1 MGEGVG
7 WEGFASI
14 ERGFRGQRVGRGED
28 WDHVSGSPGSGAIGE
43 TGSQAQAKPRGGPT
57 LCERL
62 EACVEFWAI
71 VVGNRESCDRGKEN
85 KRWGMSGGGG
95 PNDKRAIL
103 ICCKHEDD
111 TLRSKEQ
118 ESKIRRSSQGTANRG
133 SPSSLE
139 AGASYAIDSEKTSA
153 GGYFAAT
160 SIYRGG

>member
-14 ERGFRGQRVGRGED
+14 ERGCRGQRAGRGED

-62 EACVEFWAI
+62 I

-85 KRWGMSGGGG
+85 KRWGMSS
-95 PNDKRAIL
+95 R
-103 ICCKHEDD
+103 
-111 TLRSKEQ
+111 Q
-118 ESKIRRSSQGTANRG
+118 ESD
-133 SPSSLE
+133 
-139 AGASYAIDSEKTSA
+139 IDML
-153 GGYFAAT
+153 
-160 SIYRGG
+160 

>member
-85 KRWGMSGGGG
+85 KRWGMSGGLTT
-95 PNDKRAIL
+95 R
-103 ICCKHEDD
+103 E
-111 TLRSKEQ
+111 R
-118 ESKIRRSSQGTANRG
+118 
-133 SPSSLE
+133 
-139 AGASYAIDSEKTSA
+139 Y
-153 GGYFAAT
+153 
-160 SIYRGG
+160 

>member
-85 KRWGMSGGGG
+85 KRWGMS
-95 PNDKRAIL
+95 
-103 ICCKHEDD
+103 
-111 TLRSKEQ
+111 
-118 ESKIRRSSQGTANRG
+118 
-133 SPSSLE
+133 E